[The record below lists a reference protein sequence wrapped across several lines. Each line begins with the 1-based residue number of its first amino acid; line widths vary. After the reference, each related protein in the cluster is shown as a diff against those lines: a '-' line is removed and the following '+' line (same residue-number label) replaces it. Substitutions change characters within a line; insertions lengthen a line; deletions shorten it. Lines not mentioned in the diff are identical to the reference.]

1 MINMIKCII
10 TDCFWILTYR
20 SDVPICTFFAN
31 RTIIVI
37 FIVADI
43 ILMNEWLDEYWKC
56 IGQVE
61 PDPSDVNPEPQDPED
76 PGEPEEE
83 KK

>member
-1 MINMIKCII
+1 
-10 TDCFWILTYR
+10 
-20 SDVPICTFFAN
+20 
-31 RTIIVI
+31 
-37 FIVADI
+37 
-43 ILMNEWLDEYWKC
+43 MNEWLNEYSKM

-83 KK
+83 KSETTNHGELVDLLVTFRSS

>member
-1 MINMIKCII
+1 M
-10 TDCFWILTYR
+10 
-20 SDVPICTFFAN
+20 
-31 RTIIVI
+31 
-37 FIVADI
+37 
-43 ILMNEWLDEYWKC
+43 LMNEWLDEYRRW

-83 KK
+83 KSEKTNHGELAYLLVTLSSS

>member
-1 MINMIKCII
+1 
-10 TDCFWILTYR
+10 
-20 SDVPICTFFAN
+20 
-31 RTIIVI
+31 
-37 FIVADI
+37 
-43 ILMNEWLDEYWKC
+43 MNECLNEYWKC

-83 KK
+83 KSEKPNHGELAVLPVTLRSS